1 MAFYSAFWGQAY
13 WNQGYQVARNGA
25 EPPPSPS
32 GGGGQGAPVGWGT
45 GRKHG
50 VAGQR
55 YDDIRI
61 ERRKPAGLS
70 KLRIQ
75 EIDNH
80 DIMLFVK
87 TFRQYRK

>member
-1 MAFYSAFWGQAY
+1 MSFASASFSTASFST
-13 WNQGYQVARNGA
+13 NSFLFNGVV
-25 EPPPSPS
+25 PPIPS

-55 YDDIRI
+55 GDEINV
-61 ERRKPAGLS
+61 ERRKPRDLS

>member
-1 MAFYSAFWGQAY
+1 MSFAAASFSTASFSANSFLF
-13 WNQGYQVARNGA
+13 NGVV
-25 EPPPSPS
+25 PPIPS

-45 GRKHG
+45 SRKHG
-50 VAGQR
+50 VSGQR
-55 YDDIRI
+55 HDDISI
-61 ERRKPAGLS
+61 ERRHKKSSGLD

-80 DIMLFVK
+80 DIMLFVS

>member
-1 MAFYSAFWGQAY
+1 MTFSAASFSTASFSI
-13 WNQGYQVARNGA
+13 NSFLFNGVV
-25 EPPPSPS
+25 PPIPS
-32 GGGGQGAPVGWGT
+32 GGGGSQGVPVGWGT
-45 GRKHG
+45 SRKHG

-55 YDDIRI
+55 HDEINV
-61 ERRKPAGLS
+61 ERRKPRDLS